1 MARGRTVVNAV
12 LPQRTVRVQFKA
24 GNKVLFE
31 SEHKSKNTIALI
43 VRHVRKLAREG
54 ENLLGDR
61 N

>member
-1 MARGRTVVNAV
+1 VNAV

-43 VRHVRKLAREG
+43 VRHVRKLAREA